1 MSINEIKS
9 EKYIN
14 HSIFQELEHYITYY
28 DRLSFSILQWLNM
41 GIRGGIFNYES
52 YLLSSVKG
60 TIESIKTLLIN
71 GRLNDA
77 YSLTR
82 KYHDS
87 VIINIYADL
96 YLEDNFSI
104 ENMVVQQINNWL
116 HGKEKLPTYK
126 IMNNYLSN
134 HQKLQS
140 INKLLLHEHHY
151 SHLRQ
156 RLNDHTHYNFF
167 QYMMFN
173 DNEIYNPKRIET
185 LGQMSND
192 IRDIFIK
199 HFIWLF
205 TIKDHYMMSSDYR
218 DYLDCGETP
227 PEGSQYDVANF
238 IQEVFENI
246 IKIYREDLAIELK
259 NSTCMNLL

>member
-14 HSIFQELEHYITYY
+14 HSIFQELEYYITYY

-52 YLLSSVKG
+52 YLLSSLKG

-82 KYHDS
+82 KYYDS
-87 VIINIYADL
+87 VIINIYSDL
-96 YLEDNFSI
+96 YLEDHFSI

-126 IMNNYLSN
+126 FMYNYLNN
-134 HQKLQS
+134 HKKLQS
-140 INKLLLHEHHY
+140 INKLLLHKQHY

-185 LGQMSND
+185 LDQMLND

-205 TIKDHYMMSSDYR
+205 TIKEHYMMSSDYR

-227 PEGSQYDVANF
+227 PEGLQYDVANF
-238 IQEVFENI
+238 VQETFDNI
-246 IKIYREDLAIELK
+246 IKTHREDLAIELK
-259 NSTCMNLL
+259 NSTCMNLF

>member
-1 MSINEIKS
+1 MIYRGILDKEYQ
-9 EKYIN
+9 E
-14 HSIFQELEHYITYY
+14 HAIFNELEQYIQFY
-28 DRLSFSILQWLNM
+28 DRLSFSILQWLHM

-116 HGKEKLPTYK
+116 QGKEKLPEYK

-134 HQKLQS
+134 HKKLQS
-140 INKLLLHEHHY
+140 INKLLLHEKY
-151 SHLRQ
+151 YTHLRQ

-173 DNEIYNPKRIET
+173 DNEIHNPKRIET

-192 IRDIFIK
+192 VRDIFIK

-205 TIKDHYMMSSDYR
+205 TIKGHYMMSSDYV
-218 DYLDCGETP
+218 DYLDYGETP
-227 PEGSQYDVANF
+227 PEDSQYDVANF
-238 IQEVFENI
+238 VQEVFDDI
-246 IKIYREDLAIELK
+246 IKIHREDLAIELK